1 MVDIAAKIKASQ
13 EKMAKK
19 EQEDAAAREALEAKH
34 NARVTFARAMSDPG
48 PGCTSTPTA
57 AASNYGAQDT
67 IFDAVKKGDIAI
79 IDAMVFR
86 KRSVLKE
93 TDSAGSRPVHHA
105 ARNGRVEVLRH
116 LDKIDPLL
124 MHARNDSSMTVL
136 HFAVQ
141 NNHKSNSKE
150 CLETLRYILDRT
162 HPDAVFAAADT
173 DKSGELSFAEL
184 QTAYGHVIGTRVLR
198 RIFDEVDAD
207 KSGEISLSEFKR
219 ALQAGTLTPL
229 TMVACSF

>member
-19 EQEDAAAREALEAKH
+19 EQEHAAAREALEAEQ
-34 NARVTFARAMSDPG
+34 NARVTFSRALSDPG
-48 PGCTSTPTA
+48 PT
-57 AASNYGAQDT
+57 ASNYGAKVT
-67 IFDAVKKGDIAI
+67 IFDAVKMGDIAT
-79 IDAMVFR
+79 IDALVLR

-93 TDSAGSRPVHHA
+93 TDSSGSRPIHHA
-105 ARNGRVEVLRH
+105 ARNCKTAVLRH
-116 LDKIDPLL
+116 LDQIDPLL
-124 MHARNDSSMTVL
+124 MHARNDSGMTVL

-141 NNHKSNSKE
+141 NSQKASSKE

-184 QTAYGHVIGTRVLR
+184 EAAYGHVIGTSVLK
-198 RIFDEVDAD
+198 RIFDEVDKD
-207 KSGEISLSEFKR
+207 KSGEISLSEFKQ
-219 ALQAGTLTPL
+219 ALKAGTLTPL
-229 TMVACSF
+229 TMVVACSF